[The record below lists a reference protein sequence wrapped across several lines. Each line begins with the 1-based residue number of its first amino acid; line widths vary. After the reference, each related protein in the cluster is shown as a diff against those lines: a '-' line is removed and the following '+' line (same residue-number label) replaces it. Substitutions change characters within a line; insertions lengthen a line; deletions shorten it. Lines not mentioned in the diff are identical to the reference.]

1 MSIGAVTL
9 DNGLSPWL
17 SSEAGPQV
25 ATQPGAVAAHLRHA
39 ASRGV
44 VVAAGDLIALAIV
57 VAVFV
62 PHLLQWWVPA
72 FVAGVL
78 VLSALRGN
86 YRTRITMSVARDVGS
101 VATSVAVPLIFL
113 GLVLDL
119 ASQERSLLEVGIA
132 AACAILFFRA
142 AVYGAVRAV
151 R

>member
-25 ATQPGAVAAHLRHA
+25 ATDPGAIAGHRRHT

-44 VVAAGDLIALAIV
+44 VVAGGDLIALVIV
-57 VAVFV
+57 VALFV
-62 PHLLQWWVPA
+62 PDVFQWWVPA
-72 FVAGVL
+72 FGAGVL
-78 VLSALRGN
+78 VLAAMRGN

-101 VATSVAVPLIFL
+101 VVTSVAVPLFFL

-119 ASQERSLLEVGIA
+119 ASQERSLVE
-132 AACAILFFRA
+132 
-142 AVYGAVRAV
+142 
-151 R
+151 